1 MAKIDSAYAY
11 YLSTYVGT
19 RQVSRYE
26 THKRSE
32 LRKVYNEIVK
42 SNKDAPLVK
51 LSDPETAKR

>member
-51 LSDPETAKR
+51 LSDP